1 MLNYIC
7 FLINLNYL
15 RYNIFL
21 MFGLKLYFLN
31 ESFSDNVILIR
42 FYDLLIDI

>member
-1 MLNYIC
+1 
-7 FLINLNYL
+7 
-15 RYNIFL
+15 

-42 FYDLLIDI
+42 FYDLLIDIWYFVEILSFLID